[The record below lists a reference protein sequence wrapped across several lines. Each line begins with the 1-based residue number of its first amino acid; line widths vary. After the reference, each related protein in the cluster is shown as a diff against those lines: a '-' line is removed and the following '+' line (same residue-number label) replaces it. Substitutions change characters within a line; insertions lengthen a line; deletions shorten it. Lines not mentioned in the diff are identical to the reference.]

1 MPVTT
6 LPMLDFLLGK
16 PARKT
21 PTKSYRFESWG
32 AGYYRVASRGLGNTL
47 GYVAK
52 VDGAWEAEAQID
64 GPGCHTPPKATLPTR
79 EAAGQW
85 CADNSNLRSIDR

>member
-21 PTKSYRFESWG
+21 PVKPYRFESWG
-32 AGYYRVASRGLGNTL
+32 AGYYRVASRGSGNTL

-52 VDGAWEAEAQID
+52 VEGNLWQAEVPGEYSGDGSIYATLTTRAEA
-64 GPGCHTPPKATLPTR
+64 GEWVNANTK
-79 EAAGQW
+79 
-85 CADNSNLRSIDR
+85 LRTIDR